1 MKPRKKIKQMVAD
14 QQTRSAGAQIPGGVG
29 RSAQTDDDGCDI
41 FAELLPPAAAI
52 DHPTVDEW
60 GCGGRRWGVG
70 GMVWGGWVEFE
81 LPVLPSH
88 TIPHLPPKMCQGVT
102 VGNQFS
108 CSSPA
113 LLNSFIREVKGN

>member
-29 RSAQTDDDGCDI
+29 LLKQTTMAVTYLQNCSHPPPPSIIPQLMNGGWR
-41 FAELLPPAAAI
+41 AEM
-52 DHPTVDEW
+52 
-60 GCGGRRWGVG
+60 GVG
-70 GMVWGGWVEFE
+70 GMVWGEGVEFE

-102 VGNQFS
+102 VGNQFFET
-108 CSSPA
+108 A
-113 LLNSFIREVKGN
+113 LQYTQFLVKFCT